1 MSTLALICD
10 IQLKLDLAMRA
21 AHEVHWKELR
31 DLQAMIRNA
40 ATDLKAERDAGDAA
54 TITVQRPL
62 FN

>member
-21 AHEVHWKELR
+21 AHEAHWKELG
-31 DLQAMIRNA
+31 DLQAMIRDA
-40 ATDLKAERDAGDAA
+40 MIDLKAERDAEDAA
-54 TITVQRPL
+54 AIAVQRPL